1 MSLLLSALSG
11 EDRTF
16 GPGSDSSVWGDIRT
30 LWVPRGGMPVKDL
43 LDLSKPVAL
52 SLVGVF
58 HYLPDALE
66 PYELVKQL
74 VEPLAPG
81 SLLIFSHC
89 TPDFAPDLWERAIQ
103 VYKADGGDAQV
114 RSKEEVTRFFD
125 GLELVEP
132 GVSAPFRWHPDAETE
147 ALVAKDELN
156 DVMCSLWVGVARKP

>member
-1 MSLLLSALSG
+1 
-11 EDRTF
+11 
-16 GPGSDSSVWGDIRT
+16 
-30 LWVPRGGMPVKDL
+30 
-43 LDLSKPVAL
+43 
-52 SLVGVF
+52 
-58 HYLPDALE
+58 
-66 PYELVKQL
+66 L

-132 GVSAPFRWHPDAETE
+132 GVSVPFRWHPDQETQDM
-147 ALVAKDELN
+147 VAKGQFT
-156 DVMCSLWVGVARKP
+156 DVMCSLWVGVAKKP